1 MSRRSA
7 DVPQLARALGAFV
20 IAALLAACGSP
31 VPASPAPASVA
42 PSSVLSAGATPPPS
56 TAPASPTVAPSEG
69 ASASTSTSGLPRTGR
84 IEVTSAGYAVT
95 LPANWF
101 RIDFSKEDVEA
112 FSKAGSG
119 NLGPG
124 VSDQLAAQVASL
136 AAANISLYAFR
147 FADADA
153 VIGTNLNII
162 VLPSLG
168 LDLAT
173 LETLN
178 VQQLQQ
184 LVGKDVKIAHT
195 RVTLPAGEALRLSYS
210 IPAGGQPVQLIQHLV
225 IGGDKQLIMTCT
237 APGSISKIADECDG
251 MARSL
256 EFLK

>member
-1 MSRRSA
+1 MPRRSA
-7 DVPQLARALGAFV
+7 DVPQLAHVLGAIV
-20 IAALLAACGSP
+20 ITALLVACG
-31 VPASPAPASVA
+31 SPAPASVA
-42 PSSVLSAGATPPPS
+42 PSVAPATNPPPS
-56 TAPASPTVAPSEG
+56 SAPASASVAPS
-69 ASASTSTSGLPRTGR
+69 AVATASTSTAGLPRTGR

-95 LPANWF
+95 LPSNWF
-101 RIDFSKEDVEA
+101 RIEFSKEDINA
-112 FSKAGSG
+112 FAKAGSG
-119 NLGPG
+119 SLGPG

-136 AAANISLYAFR
+136 AASNISLYAFR

-184 LVGKDVKIAHT
+184 MVGKDVKITHT

-210 IPAGGQPVQLIQHLV
+210 LAAGGQPVQLIQHLV
-225 IGGDKQLIMTCT
+225 LGGDKQLIMTCT

-251 MARSL
+251 MAKSL

>member
-1 MSRRSA
+1 M
-7 DVPQLARALGAFV
+7 
-20 IAALLAACGSP
+20 
-31 VPASPAPASVA
+31 
-42 PSSVLSAGATPPPS
+42 
-56 TAPASPTVAPSEG
+56 
-69 ASASTSTSGLPRTGR
+69 
-84 IEVTSAGYAVT
+84 
-95 LPANWF
+95 
-101 RIDFSKEDVEA
+101 
-112 FSKAGSG
+112 
-119 NLGPG
+119 
-124 VSDQLAAQVASL
+124 
-136 AAANISLYAFR
+136 
-147 FADADA
+147 
-153 VIGTNLNII
+153 IGTNLNII

-195 RVTLPAGEALRLSYS
+195 RVTLPSGEALRLSYS

>member
-1 MSRRSA
+1 MPRRSA
-7 DVPQLARALGAFV
+7 DVPQLAHVLGAIV
-20 IAALLAACGSP
+20 ITALLVACGT
-31 VPASPAPASVA
+31 PASASVATTTNPPPSSAPASASVA
-42 PSSVLSAGATPPPS
+42 PSAVAT
-56 TAPASPTVAPSEG
+56 
-69 ASASTSTSGLPRTGR
+69 ASTSTAGLPRTGR

-95 LPANWF
+95 LPSNWF
-101 RIDFSKEDVEA
+101 RIEFSKEDINA
-112 FSKAGSG
+112 FAKAGSG
-119 NLGPG
+119 SLGPG

-136 AAANISLYAFR
+136 AASNISLYAFR

-153 VIGTNLNII
+153 AIGTNLNII

-184 LVGKDVKIAHT
+184 MVGKDVKITHT

-210 IPAGGQPVQLIQHLV
+210 LAAGGQPVQLIQHLV
-225 IGGDKQLIMTCT
+225 LGGDKQLIMTCT

-251 MARSL
+251 MAKSL

>member
-1 MSRRSA
+1 
-7 DVPQLARALGAFV
+7 
-20 IAALLAACGSP
+20 
-31 VPASPAPASVA
+31 
-42 PSSVLSAGATPPPS
+42 
-56 TAPASPTVAPSEG
+56 EG

-210 IPAGGQPVQLIQHLV
+210 IPAGGPPSASPIRR
-225 IGGDKQLIMTCT
+225 
-237 APGSISKIADECDG
+237 APPGASP
-251 MARSL
+251 ARSVRRRAA
-256 EFLK
+256 ERRSSSPVAARASTPPSPRSRS